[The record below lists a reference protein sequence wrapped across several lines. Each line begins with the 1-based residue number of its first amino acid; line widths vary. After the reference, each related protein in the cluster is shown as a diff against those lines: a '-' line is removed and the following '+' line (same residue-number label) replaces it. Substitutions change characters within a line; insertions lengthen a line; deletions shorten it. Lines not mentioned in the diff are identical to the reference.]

1 MAGGIGPQ
9 LGTGLG
15 SQQQPN
21 ATGSANNVEQQVV
34 SPNRGGDNVAQASQ
48 AAASGSEAAVEAVQ
62 IAERPRTRKLTSEDL
77 NKTLLQNGIQPS
89 TETKEMASLMMKYG
103 VELSRENFDQLLKL
117 TSGRRDSSSME
128 SAIIAKSKGL
138 PESSV
143 MDGVKGLLFDQ
154 QHIAS
159 QAKAFQDVV
168 QNFSK
173 SINSFKNLDSS
184 LMSGLSALM
193 NEFSDELKK
202 LIKKD
207 AQLGT
212 QLAGFRRG
220 GLTKDLFSLMML
232 FQGVESKYVGDKR
245 YNAFLKD
252 VANMK
257 QSTQR
262 LLSNLM
268 AQQVISK
275 SAKTQLADVM
285 ENFAFW
291 QIPNLMAKNPED
303 SKIDILIKKEGKRK
317 KETIN
322 PKKTKIILNIETPDL
337 GVVTII
343 LTIIDNKIWYVF
355 NSENEA
361 TVKHLA
367 TLQNDLKERM
377 ETKQYVLAGFQTIKK
392 RVDIKKYMLPTFD
405 LDAIKRIDAEI

>member
-1 MAGGIGPQ
+1 M
-9 LGTGLG
+9 
-15 SQQQPN
+15 
-21 ATGSANNVEQQVV
+21 
-34 SPNRGGDNVAQASQ
+34 
-48 AAASGSEAAVEAVQ
+48 
-62 IAERPRTRKLTSEDL
+62 
-77 NKTLLQNGIQPS
+77 QNGIQPS